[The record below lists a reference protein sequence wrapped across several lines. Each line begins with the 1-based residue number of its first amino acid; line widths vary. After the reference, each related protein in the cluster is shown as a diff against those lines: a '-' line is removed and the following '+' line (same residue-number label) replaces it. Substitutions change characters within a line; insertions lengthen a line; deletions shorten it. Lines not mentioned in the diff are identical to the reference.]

1 MYQKRDRDMLNL
13 KIGFWITL
21 ISAMLSAWLLVGSP
35 LMIYSVMMSM
45 TFLVGIF
52 VLRDVQQM
60 MSAAITTALVLDKA
74 DVVEKIK
81 EGLDE

>member
-1 MYQKRDRDMLNL
+1 MLNL

-21 ISAMLSAWLLVGSP
+21 IGAMLSAWLLVGSP
-35 LMIYSVMMSM
+35 LMIYSVMISM
-45 TFLVGIF
+45 TFLTGIF
-52 VLRDVQQM
+52 VADEVKKHM
-60 MSAAITTALVLDKA
+60 AVAITTALVLDKA